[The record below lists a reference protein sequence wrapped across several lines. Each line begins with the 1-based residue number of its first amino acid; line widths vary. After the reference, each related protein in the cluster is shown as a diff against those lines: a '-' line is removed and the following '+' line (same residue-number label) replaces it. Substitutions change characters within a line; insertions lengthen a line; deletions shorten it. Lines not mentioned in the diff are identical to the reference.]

1 MPAAEQLTIHR
12 ALTQF
17 CEQRARIEVLGRQI
31 TENVGKITGL
41 HQQSNLM
48 REQWGANVVCLD
60 AARSHIDL
68 AQLFCDTARL
78 AKLAHQLH
86 ADFSAAANQYLQE
99 SECRRETLKEG
110 RETLVVASCETLRN
124 RIDTAIDRCD
134 KEIIQIESLIER
146 SGASVA
152 LLLRSTQQ
160 VLGLTM

>member
-41 HQQSNLM
+41 HLQSSLM
-48 REQWGANVVCLD
+48 REQWGPNVVCLD
-60 AARSHIDL
+60 AARSHHDL
-68 AQLFCDTARL
+68 AKLFSDTARL

-86 ADFSAAANQYLQE
+86 ADFSAAAKQYLHE
-99 SECRRETLKEG
+99 SECRRATLKLG
-110 RETLVVASCETLRN
+110 RENLIVSSCDVLRS
-124 RIDTAIDRCD
+124 RIDSAIDRCD
-134 KEIIQIESLIER
+134 KEIIQIECLIER
-146 SGASVA
+146 SGASVT

-160 VLGLTM
+160 VLGLAM

>member
-1 MPAAEQLTIHR
+1 MPATEQLTIHR

-41 HQQSNLM
+41 HRQSNLM
-48 REQWGANVVCLD
+48 REQWGPNVVCID

-86 ADFSAAANQYLQE
+86 ADFSVAANQYLHE
-99 SECRRETLKEG
+99 SECRRATLKAG
-110 RETLVVASCETLRN
+110 RESFVVASCDILR
-124 RIDTAIDRCD
+124 RRVDTAIDRCD
-134 KEIIQIESLIER
+134 KEIVQIKGLIER

-152 LLLRSTQQ
+152 LLLQSTQQ
-160 VLGLTM
+160 VLGLAM